1 MTRLLEG
8 LTFTETEQV
17 AENQLGID
25 AVELLKQKEKENE
38 ELKRANEQ
46 KEKENEEQKKRIA
59 ELEATK
65 TGGAGNKEVWILLFL
80 LFLFLSDSLQLC
92 CTMFIGCSKVEH

>member
-46 KEKENEEQKKRIA
+46 KEKEN
-59 ELEATK
+59 
-65 TGGAGNKEVWILLFL
+65 
-80 LFLFLSDSLQLC
+80 
-92 CTMFIGCSKVEH
+92 